1 MTYGIDTD
9 FLVALEI
16 RDRPFHREADTL
28 LRSLLDGGHD
38 LALAPQTLAEFLHV
52 VTDGKR
58 MPNPLSM
65 ADAIQRAEHWWQA
78 AEVIRVFPDGPSV
91 AEFLAWMNRHSL
103 GRKRLLDTMLAAILA
118 KAGVTR
124 IVTNNGQDYQSFGRF
139 EIVPFRG
146 G

>member
-16 RDRPFHREADTL
+16 RDHPFHREADAL

-58 MPNPLSM
+58 MPTPLPMSE
-65 ADAIQRAEHWWQA
+65 ALQRAEHWWQA

-91 AEFLAWMNRHSL
+91 TEFLAWMNRHSL
-103 GRKRLLDTMLAAILA
+103 GR
-118 KAGVTR
+118 
-124 IVTNNGQDYQSFGRF
+124 
-139 EIVPFRG
+139 
-146 G
+146 